1 MSSAYMPLFV
11 GDYLKDTGELT
22 NEEHGIYLK
31 LLMFMWCQGGFLKND
46 PRILCRLTGVSY
58 RRWAPIWA
66 NLERYFYVD
75 GDTLR
80 HTKVEKT
87 LRKAREISELRA
99 RAAAKKHAKN
109 PKQNNKTT
117 GAIADAFGKQ
127 EHPIQSKGLDSS
139 LREEN
144 PILTAQHEKPSP
156 DASPPSPERGGGDA
170 TDGEHLAHLR
180 RWLQTR
186 LQGLLTAHVLS
197 ARDVR
202 ELKDGLRGGS
212 EECLWLAPKY
222 KPPDHVAA
230 ALESVAIDWKHLP
243 NLKAIGGTDFDP
255 H

>member
-1 MSSAYMPLFV
+1 MASPYMPLFV

-22 NEEHGIYLK
+22 NEEHGVYLK
-31 LLMFMWCQGGFLKND
+31 LLMFMWSQGGFLKND

-66 NLERYFYVD
+66 NLERYFYVE

-87 LRKAREISELRA
+87 LRKAREISELRS

-109 PKQNNKTT
+109 SKQNNKT
-117 GAIADAFGKQ
+117 GDAIADASDMQK
-127 EHPIQSKGLDSS
+127 HPIQTKGLDSS

-144 PILTAQHEKPSP
+144 PNLPRSIQSSSP
-156 DASPPSPERGGGDA
+156 NASPPSPEMGGGDA
-170 TDGEHLAHLR
+170 ADGEHLAHLR
-180 RWLQTR
+180 RWLQNR
-186 LQGLLTAHVLS
+186 VHGLMTAHVLS

-202 ELKDGLRGGS
+202 DLKDGLRGGS
-212 EECLWLAPKY
+212 EECLWLAGKY

-230 ALESVAIDWKHLP
+230 ALESIAIEWKHLP
-243 NLKAIGGTDFDP
+243 QLRAVQ
-255 H
+255 